1 MSDLGDPT
9 DQEAIRLLEGAYA
22 LETPAD
28 NLAYYRDFAGHY
40 DASFADALG
49 YVYPGAVAAALLAV
63 LPKTMPSDNQQ
74 GRILDVGCGTGLVG
88 EHLRKARPDLIIDG
102 VDISPEM
109 LQVAAQKNLYDRLI
123 ETDLTA
129 DIKAGLASDYAA
141 IISAGT
147 FTHGHLGPEPIAGL
161 LDHCRAGA
169 CAIIGVNA
177 HHHADCGFGPFMETL
192 VAQEK
197 IEALSYD
204 EVMIYDGADPSH
216 AGDTAL
222 LMRFFLT

>member
-1 MSDLGDPT
+1 MNGSD

-49 YVYPGAVAAALLAV
+49 YVYPRAVAAALLAT
-63 LPKTMPSDNQQ
+63 LSKDNQQ
-74 GRILDVGCGTGLVG
+74 GRILDIGCGTGLVG
-88 EHLRKARPDLIIDG
+88 EHLRKARLDLIIDG

-109 LQVAAQKNLYDRLI
+109 LRVAAQKNLYDQLI
-123 ETDLTA
+123 EADLTA
-129 DIKAGLASDYAA
+129 DLKADLATGYAA

-161 LDHCRAGA
+161 LDHCQAGA

-177 HHHADCGFGPFMETL
+177 HHHAACGFGPFMEAL
-192 VAQEK
+192 VAQKK

-222 LMRFFLT
+222 LMRFTTT